1 MKSCSDVLPGI
12 RDLTARR
19 RQCGHVPIPAC
30 GLADGSQMLLPGL
43 GVQQMVQAHGIA
55 TPAAQQA
62 PAKCSSAADTAA
74 AALLRKMAM
83 RGNYEGIPR

>member
-1 MKSCSDVLPGI
+1 
-12 RDLTARR
+12 
-19 RQCGHVPIPAC
+19 
-30 GLADGSQMLLPGL
+30 MLLPGL
-43 GVQQMVQAHGIA
+43 GVQQVVQAHGIA

-74 AALLRKMAM
+74 AALLHKMAM